1 MAPGALSVRAKQLGQ
16 FRNGRVLE
24 ENLGRQI
31 YFEEVPDSRDG
42 FNRQQRMSAQV
53 KKVVVNA
60 DILDLQQIGPDRSQF
75 LLGFIP
81 RDHEVVRMLG
91 QVMRENGKRFSI
103 NLAVCIE

>member
-1 MAPGALSVRAKQLGQ
+1 MLASLDARSDGSRGTLGPGKQLGQ

-60 DILDLQQIGPDRSQF
+60 DSPVVKKNLTRVESVHPDFLKGTPDTIPGDL
-75 LLGFIP
+75 L
-81 RDHEVVRMLG
+81 
-91 QVMRENGKRFSI
+91 
-103 NLAVCIE
+103 